1 MRSHAKTVNFG
12 IIYGVTAFGLSQQTS
27 LSRSE
32 SKEII
37 EQYFIAYP
45 GIRKYMDDNV
55 AFAREY
61 GYVKT
66 LKGRRRYLRDI
77 DSRNAGLRGHAER
90 NAINAPVQGSAA
102 DLIKLAMIDIDRLL
116 IERKMESKMLLQVH
130 DELVFDVP
138 SGEREEVEELVK
150 EAMQNAMPGLDVPLQ
165 ADLGWGRHWLEAH

>member
-1 MRSHAKTVNFG
+1 MWPLLGEH
-12 IIYGVTAFGLSQQTS
+12 
-27 LSRSE
+27 
-32 SKEII
+32 
-37 EQYFIAYP
+37 
-45 GIRKYMDDNV
+45 
-55 AFAREY
+55 

-116 IERKMESKMLLQVH
+116 MERKLQSKMLLQVH

-138 SGEREEVEELVK
+138 SAEREEVEVLVK

-165 ADLGWGRHWLEAH
+165 ADLGWKALVGSSLVKDSKRRWHIDYHRLLKRRYRPLKNFQGLARKPLCA